1 VSSAYKHPR
10 IRLLQLCAVTSPS
23 SSANRDHLLHP
34 TNTRRLHTDSPILD
48 TAAAMAE
55 EISLNALL
63 ANVVEWKDRL
73 VNNSIKSWEEMSAQR
88 WLRIVI
94 IVGAYLLVRPY
105 LLAHAERSRKKRAEK
120 EAADL
125 GLDAGTTAN
134 DFRGGK
140 KSKGDEGLVQRSSLR

>member
-1 VSSAYKHPR
+1 
-10 IRLLQLCAVTSPS
+10 
-23 SSANRDHLLHP
+23 
-34 TNTRRLHTDSPILD
+34 
-48 TAAAMAE
+48 MAE

-88 WLRIVI
+88 WIRIVM

-105 LLAHAERSRKKRAEK
+105 LLAHAERSRKKRADK

-140 KSKGDEGLVQRSSLR
+140 KTKGDEGLVQRSTLR